1 MGKNENLV
9 SGTAKK
15 ISVHERD
22 NHKPGNRVGSED
34 ERKITMKDM
43 NPLTNKICDVCG
55 KLISGDH
62 VEIKTRRGTELHI
75 HYECVRRGENDGKWN
90 EESNP

>member
-1 MGKNENLV
+1 
-9 SGTAKK
+9 
-15 ISVHERD
+15 
-22 NHKPGNRVGSED
+22 
-34 ERKITMKDM
+34 MKDM
-43 NPLTNKICDVCG
+43 NLLTNRICDVCG

>member
-1 MGKNENLV
+1 MFVKQ
-9 SGTAKK
+9 
-15 ISVHERD
+15 
-22 NHKPGNRVGSED
+22 
-34 ERKITMKDM
+34 ITIDK
-43 NPLTNKICDVCG
+43 TCDVCG